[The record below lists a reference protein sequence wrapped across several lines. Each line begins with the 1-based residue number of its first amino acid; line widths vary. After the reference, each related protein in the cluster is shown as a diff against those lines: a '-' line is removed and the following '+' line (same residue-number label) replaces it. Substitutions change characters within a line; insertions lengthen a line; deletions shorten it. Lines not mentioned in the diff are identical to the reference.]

1 MRAPSRF
8 GWSGTDVS
16 ETTERI
22 AAIHFDTRSVDKRSA
37 EIEHERAI
45 AVYDL
50 LEQNS
55 FAPVGHKAGPYDLH
69 LGVIDGRLMLDIRGA
84 DGKPVIIFGL
94 SLSPFR
100 RVIRDYSIV
109 CESYYAAMH
118 AQSLTQVEAIDM
130 GRRAVHN
137 EGAELL
143 VERLKG
149 KVDIDRGTARRLFTL
164 IYVLHTA
171 GASTMMPSAPVPR
184 VLFVCTRN
192 AVRSPMAEGLLALRR
207 GDGGRVDSAGLAAA
221 KVDPLATSVMAEV
234 GVDLNK
240 HNTQSLSDVSLTDI
254 DIVISLSSEAASAFD
269 PPPTGLIVEHWY
281 IDDPTEAEGNRDAK
295 LEAYRQVRIAL
306 EKQIAARFSSEIGKM
321 P

>member
-1 MRAPSRF
+1 M
-8 GWSGTDVS
+8 SGN
-16 ETTERI
+16 ERI
-22 AAIHFDTRSVDKRSA
+22 AAIHFDKRSVDKRNL
-37 EIEHERAI
+37 EIEHERAV

-55 FAPVGHKAGPYDLH
+55 FAPVGHQDGPYDLH
-69 LGVIDGRLMLDIRGA
+69 LGVVDGRLMLDIRA
-84 DGKPVIIFGL
+84 HDGKPVIIFGL

-118 AQSLTQVEAIDM
+118 SQSLTQVEAIDM

-143 VERLKG
+143 IQRLEG
-149 KVDIDRGTARRLFTL
+149 KVAIDRDTARRLFTL

-171 GASTMMPSAPVPR
+171 GTTTMGAAPPPR

-192 AVRSPMAEGLLALRR
+192 AVRSPMAEGLLARRR
-207 GDGGRVDSAGLAAA
+207 GDAGRVASAGMFGDA
-221 KVDPLATSVMAEV
+221 VDPLAAAVMAEI
-234 GVDLNK
+234 GVDLSAHKGNM
-240 HNTQSLSDVSLTDI
+240 LGDVALNDI
-254 DIVISLSSEAASAFD
+254 DLVISLSSEAAAAFD
-269 PPPTGLIVEHWY
+269 PPPTGLKIEHWE
-281 IDDPTEAEGNRDAK
+281 IPDPTESEGNRDAR
-295 LEAYRQVRIAL
+295 LEAYRQARAAL
-306 EKQIAARFSSEIGKM
+306 EKRIAARFSAESGKM

>member
-1 MRAPSRF
+1 MNA
-8 GWSGTDVS
+8 GT
-16 ETTERI
+16 EHI
-22 AAIHFDTRSVDKRSA
+22 AAIHFDTRSVEKRTA

-55 FAPVGHKAGPYDLH
+55 FAPVGHSAGPYDLH
-69 LGVIDGRLMLDIRGA
+69 IGVIDGRLMLDIRGA

-94 SLSPFR
+94 SMSPFR

-109 CESYYAAMH
+109 CESYYAAMQ

-143 VERLKG
+143 VERLNG
-149 KVDIDRGTARRLFTL
+149 KVDIDKGTARRLFTL
-164 IYVLHTA
+164 IYVLHTS
-171 GASTMMPSAPVPR
+171 GSGKMPAAPIPR

-192 AVRSPMAEGLLALRR
+192 SVRSPMAEALLALRR
-207 GDGGRVDSAGLAAA
+207 GDAARVDSAGIAAGPL
-221 KVDPLATSVMAEV
+221 DPMATTVMAEV
-234 GVDLNK
+234 GADLNK
-240 HNTQSLSDVSLTDI
+240 HNTQALTAISLSDFDV
-254 DIVISLSSEAASAFD
+254 VISLSHEGAAAFD
-269 PPPTGLIVEHWY
+269 PPPTGLIVEHWE
-281 IDDPTEAEGNRDAK
+281 IDDPTEMEGNRDVK

-306 EKQIAARFSSEIGKM
+306 EQQIAARFSSEVGKM